1 VNQHRFDALAIADTC
16 VDLIVDMG
24 EVTPRFGQV
33 EQWVPDYNLEMGGS
47 NCIFACQAA
56 RLGLHT
62 ALLGYVGDDAYG
74 QLVLR
79 RLREIS
85 VDTTYI
91 QVTSELKTGLGIAL
105 NRGGDR
111 AILTYAGTLNA
122 VRPTDVTDEF
132 LQSGGHLHLGSY
144 YLLTNLLSA
153 FPEIVG
159 RARQLGLS
167 VSVDTN
173 WDPDETWDRGLEQVL
188 SQVDLFFPNEQ
199 EALAITG
206 ASRVDDAL
214 SALLER
220 VPIVAV
226 KLGERGVLVGYPGG
240 RDHVPVEP
248 VARPVD
254 TIGAGDSFDAGFVAA
269 WLQGHPPEECAAIG
283 NACGRATLEA
293 RGGLLGQLS
302 RDDLPGLV
310 PRNQDTGG
318 EHRD

>member
-1 VNQHRFDALAIADTC
+1 VNQRRSDVLAIADTC

-33 EQWVPDYNLEMGGS
+33 EQWVPDYYLEMGGS

-56 RLGLHT
+56 RLGLRT

-79 RLREIS
+79 RLRES
-85 VDTTYI
+85 GVDTRYI
-91 QVTSELKTGLGIAL
+91 QGTSELKTGLGIAL

-111 AILTYAGTLNA
+111 AILTCAGTLGA
-122 VRPTDVTDEF
+122 VRPADVTDEF
-132 LQSGGHLHLGSY
+132 LQSGRHLHLGSY

-153 FPEIVG
+153 FPQIVG

-173 WDPDETWDRGLEQVL
+173 WDPDETWDRGLEEVL
-188 SQVDLFFPNEQ
+188 SQADLFFPNER

-206 ASRVDDAL
+206 ASSVDDAL

-226 KLGERGVLVGYPGG
+226 KLGERGVLVGHPGG
-240 RDHVPVEP
+240 RAHVGVEP
-248 VARPVD
+248 VVQPVD
-254 TIGAGDSFDAGFVAA
+254 TIGAGDSFDGGFVAA
-269 WLQGHPPEECAAIG
+269 WLRGHPPEECAAIG
-283 NACGRATLEA
+283 NACGRATLTA

-302 RDDLPGLV
+302 RDDLPGLA
-310 PRNQDTGG
+310 PGKAA
-318 EHRD
+318 EAY